1 MDGIVTLLIA
11 LISAALA
18 GTAGWIISSKF
29 QIKKILE
36 AKGSA
41 KSIIEE
47 ARKEAEAIKKELIL
61 EGRDQVFKMR
71 SEAEKEIQAK
81 QSAVQKRE
89 SQLNQRELN
98 IERKADLL
106 DKKSASMREFENDL
120 KLRMKSLELK
130 DRKLAE
136 LIEEQNQKLERIAG
150 MSAEEAK
157 NMLMDN
163 LIDKAKQ
170 DASRKIKDIKDEAVR
185 TANREAKKIIVS
197 AIQRT
202 AADLSAETTVSVVS
216 LPNDSMKG
224 RIIGREGRNIRS
236 FESLTG
242 VEVIVDDTPE
252 AVVISGF
259 DPIRREIAR
268 IALEKL
274 IADGRIHPAR
284 IEDVVEK
291 AGEEVNES
299 MREAAEAAVMELG
312 LPEFHEE
319 IVKLVG
325 KMKYRTSYGQNV
337 LQHSKEVAVLTGLM
351 AAELNFDPEVAKIS
365 GFLHDIGKVVDQ
377 SVTGPHAK
385 VGAEIVKKYMD
396 NKIIIN
402 AVESHHEDT
411 EMIHPISALVQ
422 AADAISGA
430 RRGARG
436 DTLEGYIKRLEK
448 LEEIAESFRGVSK
461 TYAIQAGR
469 EIRVMVENE
478 TIDDAQADTLAEDI
492 AEKIQSELEYPG
504 QIKVVVIREHRS
516 IGYAK

>member
-259 DPIRREIAR
+259 DPIRRE
-268 IALEKL
+268 
-274 IADGRIHPAR
+274 
-284 IEDVVEK
+284 
-291 AGEEVNES
+291 
-299 MREAAEAAVMELG
+299 
-312 LPEFHEE
+312 
-319 IVKLVG
+319 
-325 KMKYRTSYGQNV
+325 
-337 LQHSKEVAVLTGLM
+337 
-351 AAELNFDPEVAKIS
+351 
-365 GFLHDIGKVVDQ
+365 
-377 SVTGPHAK
+377 
-385 VGAEIVKKYMD
+385 
-396 NKIIIN
+396 
-402 AVESHHEDT
+402 
-411 EMIHPISALVQ
+411 
-422 AADAISGA
+422 
-430 RRGARG
+430 
-436 DTLEGYIKRLEK
+436 
-448 LEEIAESFRGVSK
+448 
-461 TYAIQAGR
+461 
-469 EIRVMVENE
+469 
-478 TIDDAQADTLAEDI
+478 
-492 AEKIQSELEYPG
+492 
-504 QIKVVVIREHRS
+504 
-516 IGYAK
+516 